1 MNKLLIFHIGFR
13 KTPVNKV
20 VISGVEQQQQQQQQ
34 QQP

>member
-1 MNKLLIFHIGFR
+1 MNKLLIFQIGFLN
-13 KTPVNKV
+13 KTVNKV